1 MFTQTTFSTWDLS
14 PKILSGLAEA
24 GFEFATQVQR
34 DTIPIAL
41 SGRDVIGQAR
51 TGSGKTAAFGLPV
64 LNACTPNSELQA
76 LILTPTRELAS
87 QIDENVRNYC
97 KSSNLRST
105 VVFGGIPQRRQVE
118 ALRRGVDI
126 LIATPGRLLDLCNQ
140 GHIRLKDLEILVLDE
155 ADTMLDMGFIH
166 DIKKIIKQTPKERQT
181 LFFSATMPPN
191 IRELSSTILKE
202 PIRVQIAAESSAAE
216 TVDQKVYYV
225 RQNDKKDLLV
235 YILGTDEIINALRSY
250 NNLIPA
256 GTLSDSNAEFSVK
269 VPSLYENYSDLEK
282 LPIKSINNFILTL
295 GDVALVKRSFNKT
308 EEYVTVN
315 GKSALNINVSRK
327 SGTNVL
333 DTYDA
338 VKRVLLENENSF
350 HPLIKAVLVD
360 DDSIG
365 VRQRISASENTV
377 ITAVMLVMIIIVGVL
392 GLRSGILIGLS
403 IPLTYLFSILILD
416 FVGMTYN
423 LMTIFGLILAVG
435 LLVDGP
441 IVISEYAR
449 SEQEKGVRRRD
460 SYVNA
465 SYNMFWPIIASAL
478 TTIVAFIPL
487 IFWPD
492 TIGQWLK
499 VIPVTVIVVLT
510 TSLIVTLIFVPS
522 LGAMIEKKT
531 ADMQPNVNQSNFLYL
546 KYESILSNAI
556 ENPIKV
562 ILLTTLSFILIIL
575 LYKNFNTGVQF
586 FPDDKA
592 DSARIN
598 ITARGNLSVDEKS
611 KYINDAL
618 EVISNKPYID
628 QYVSN

>member
-1 MFTQTTFSTWDLS
+1 MCVCLLRRQ
-14 PKILSGLAEA
+14 LSG
-24 GFEFATQVQR
+24 
-34 DTIPIAL
+34 I
-41 SGRDVIGQAR
+41 
-51 TGSGKTAAFGLPV
+51 
-64 LNACTPNSELQA
+64 
-76 LILTPTRELAS
+76 
-87 QIDENVRNYC
+87 
-97 KSSNLRST
+97 
-105 VVFGGIPQRRQVE
+105 
-118 ALRRGVDI
+118 
-126 LIATPGRLLDLCNQ
+126 
-140 GHIRLKDLEILVLDE
+140 
-155 ADTMLDMGFIH
+155 
-166 DIKKIIKQTPKERQT
+166 
-181 LFFSATMPPN
+181 
-191 IRELSSTILKE
+191 
-202 PIRVQIAAESSAAE
+202 
-216 TVDQKVYYV
+216 
-225 RQNDKKDLLV
+225 
-235 YILGTDEIINALRSY
+235 
-250 NNLIPA
+250 
-256 GTLSDSNAEFSVK
+256 
-269 VPSLYENYSDLEK
+269 
-282 LPIKSINNFILTL
+282 
-295 GDVALVKRSFNKT
+295 
-308 EEYVTVN
+308 VN

-416 FVGMTYN
+416 FLGMTYN

-449 SEQEKGVRRRD
+449 SEQEKGVRRRE

-510 TSLIVTLIFVPS
+510 TSLVVTLIFVPS

-531 ADMQPNVNQSNFLYL
+531 ADMEPKVSQSNSLYL

-556 ENPIKV
+556 ENPVKV
-562 ILLTTLSFILIIL
+562 ILLTCLSFILIIL

-598 ITARGNLSVDEKS
+598 ISARGNLSVDEKS
-611 KYINDAL
+611 RYIDEAL
-618 EVISNKPYID
+618 DVINNKPYID
-628 QYVSN
+628 QYVSNTIQRKRIWFFDADQSDVIGKIWLEFKNPENIADPNLIINEMQDELSQIVGFDATIKGNTYSSSLNSGKPIEIEVSSSNKVALNQTAEIIKNKLNELDGLNNIQIQYPLSGVEWKYDIDRKMTSRHNVPIRLIGSVISLATDGLKIGSLRPVNSSDEIDIKVYLPDELRTLDQVENITINTSQGSIPIKEFVNKRPTNKIYSISRKNSKRNLVISADVDLSLIHI

>member
-1 MFTQTTFSTWDLS
+1 
-14 PKILSGLAEA
+14 
-24 GFEFATQVQR
+24 
-34 DTIPIAL
+34 
-41 SGRDVIGQAR
+41 
-51 TGSGKTAAFGLPV
+51 
-64 LNACTPNSELQA
+64 
-76 LILTPTRELAS
+76 
-87 QIDENVRNYC
+87 
-97 KSSNLRST
+97 
-105 VVFGGIPQRRQVE
+105 
-118 ALRRGVDI
+118 
-126 LIATPGRLLDLCNQ
+126 
-140 GHIRLKDLEILVLDE
+140 
-155 ADTMLDMGFIH
+155 
-166 DIKKIIKQTPKERQT
+166 
-181 LFFSATMPPN
+181 
-191 IRELSSTILKE
+191 
-202 PIRVQIAAESSAAE
+202 
-216 TVDQKVYYV
+216 
-225 RQNDKKDLLV
+225 
-235 YILGTDEIINALRSY
+235 
-250 NNLIPA
+250 
-256 GTLSDSNAEFSVK
+256 
-269 VPSLYENYSDLEK
+269 
-282 LPIKSINNFILTL
+282 
-295 GDVALVKRSFNKT
+295 
-308 EEYVTVN
+308 
-315 GKSALNINVSRK
+315 
-327 SGTNVL
+327 
-333 DTYDA
+333 
-338 VKRVLLENENSF
+338 
-350 HPLIKAVLVD
+350 
-360 DDSIG
+360 
-365 VRQRISASENTV
+365 
-377 ITAVMLVMIIIVGVL
+377 MLVMIIIVGIL
-392 GLRSGILIGLS
+392 GLRSGVLIGLS

-416 FVGMTYN
+416 FLGMTYN

-611 KYINDAL
+611 KYINEAL

-628 QYVSN
+628 QYVSNTIQRKRIWFFDADPSDVIGKIWLEFKSPEDIADPDLIINEMQDELSQIVGFDANIKGNTYSSSLNAGKPIEIEVSSSNKLALNQTAEIIRNKLNEVDGLNNIEIQYPLSGVEWKYDIDRKMTSKHNVRTCHYKSNKR